1 MKIQAGLLAPVLAAA
16 VAAHAPF
23 TQAQEAKYVRS
34 KVKLNNQAGF
44 VAHTHNVCFLNG
56 PMPPEF
62 AQLEIGEIYT
72 IRKGYGSVD
81 LLYLPMANEA
91 RRYGADAIVEFHGD
105 HRGSMN
111 VLRMSMP
118 TGQGKLVKLTDEAQ
132 AFDCKVLGGF
142 EN

>member
-1 MKIQAGLLAPVLAAA
+1 MKTLTGLAALVLAA
-16 VAAHAPF
+16 HF
-23 TQAQEAKYVRS
+23 GIGHAQEAKRVVS
-34 KVKLNNQAGF
+34 KVKLDKNVAGF
-44 VAHTHNVCFLNG
+44 LSHGHNVCFLTG

-62 AQLEIGEIYT
+62 KSVQFGEIYT

-105 HRGSMN
+105 HRGSAN
-111 VLRMSMP
+111 VFRMSQP
-118 TGQGKLVKLTDEAQ
+118 TGQGKLVKLTEESQ
-132 AFDCKVLGGF
+132 AFDCKFLGGF